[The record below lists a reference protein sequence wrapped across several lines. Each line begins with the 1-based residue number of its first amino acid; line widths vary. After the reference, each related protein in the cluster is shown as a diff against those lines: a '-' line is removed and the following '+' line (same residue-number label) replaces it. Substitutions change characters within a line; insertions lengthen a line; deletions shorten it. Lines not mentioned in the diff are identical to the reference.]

1 MHMFG
6 RNLQTNSSSRKRRGS
21 SRHYLL
27 FVLSLSIIAAAG
39 FGLYSLLSH
48 LPWLDFQTVQVSGNT
63 SIADS
68 LLQNLAKPWLGD
80 NLLTVPRDKLRGRI
94 AKLARVKS
102 VKLKLSPLHALK
114 IQIEERKAALYLK
127 STEGDLF
134 PVDSDGLV
142 LEKYSNV
149 YAEDLPVFGSFISNK
164 NIKTGKKLNTA
175 SLQRVLKVHR
185 RIQAEA
191 PDFLPLIS
199 EYYTV
204 DNTVYIVD
212 ARYGTRVI
220 PSSDNLASQFKRYL
234 FVQDNGNID
243 RNSVVD
249 LRYNN
254 QIVVKAGS

>member
-6 RNLQTNSSSRKRRGS
+6 KKLQTNPSSRKRRGS

-27 FVLSLSIIAAAG
+27 FVLSLLIIAGAG
-39 FGLYSLLSH
+39 FGLFSLLSH
-48 LPWLDFQTVQVSGNT
+48 LPWLNLKTVQVHGNIC
-63 SIADS
+63 IADS
-68 LLQNLAKPWLGD
+68 LISKVATPWLGK
-80 NLLTVPRDKLRGRI
+80 NLLTIPRKDLCDRIGRF
-94 AKLARVKS
+94 ARVKS
-102 VKLKLSPLHALK
+102 VKVKLSPLHALK
-114 IQIEERKAALYLK
+114 IQIDERKGAIYLK

-134 PVDSDGLV
+134 PVDADGLV

-149 YAEDLPVFGSFISNK
+149 YAEDLPVFGSFVSNK
-164 NIKTGKKLNTA
+164 NIKMGKKLNLA
-175 SLQRVLKVHR
+175 SLKRVLQVHS
-185 RIQAEA
+185 RIQKEA

-212 ARYGTRVI
+212 AKYGTRVI

-234 FVQDNGNID
+234 FVQDNGNIN

-249 LRYNN
+249 LRYND